1 MFLGRTVDTLAI
13 LAVMLAFLGCETVH
27 QTTKKGGEYIGK
39 GTKALGGITEGAA
52 EGYSD
57 KEENPYNR

>member
-1 MFLGRTVDTLAI
+1 MKTL
-13 LAVMLAFLGCETVH
+13 MLFYLLFSLLSFFGCETVH
-27 QTTKKGGEYIGK
+27 EATKKGGEYIGK

>member
-1 MFLGRTVDTLAI
+1 MKIFLGFL
-13 LAVMLAFLGCETVH
+13 LCFLWLFAFLGCETVH
-27 QTTKKGGEYIGK
+27 QTTQKAGEYVGK

>member
-1 MFLGRTVDTLAI
+1 MKKILFLSGIVGL
-13 LAVMLAFLGCETVH
+13 LFSFWGCETVH
-27 QTTKKGGEYIGK
+27 QTTTKAGEYVGK

-52 EGYSD
+52 AGYSD